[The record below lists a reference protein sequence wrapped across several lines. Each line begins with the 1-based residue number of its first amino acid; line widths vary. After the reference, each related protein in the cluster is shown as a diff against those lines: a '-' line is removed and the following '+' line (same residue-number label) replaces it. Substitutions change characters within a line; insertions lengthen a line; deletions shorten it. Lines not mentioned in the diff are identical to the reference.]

1 MRTGEHVLTAPD
13 GTDLFV
19 HSWLPDQEFPGGARA
34 VVQVV
39 HGMAEHAGRY
49 ADFAR
54 VLTESGYGVYADDH
68 RGLGRTAGALSHAGY
83 AAGSRGW
90 DRLVGDQHAVTAH
103 VADAHPGV
111 PIVLFGHSMGSSLA
125 RAYARAY
132 GEGLAALVLTGVS
145 GDPGVLGRAGHAAA
159 QLEMRVRGRRARS
172 PVMDKLLFG
181 TFNRPFAKDGGARTD
196 FDWLSRDAAE
206 VDAYVAD
213 PWCGFVC
220 TTSFYADLIGG
231 VREVTASCEGVPEDL
246 PVLILV
252 GADDPVG
259 GEAAGVQVQRQYV
272 DAGLDDVALRV
283 YSGARHEL
291 LHETNRREVLD
302 DLLTWLDERLTTAT
316 PHRD

>member
-1 MRTGEHVLTAPD
+1 MRTGERVLAAAD

-19 HSWLPDQEFPGGARA
+19 HSWLPEEAFPGGARA
-34 VVQVV
+34 VVQVA

-49 ADFAR
+49 GQFAQA
-54 VLTESGYGVYADDH
+54 LTQAGYGVYADDH
-68 RGLGRTAGALSHAGY
+68 RGHGRTAGALAHAGY
-83 AAGSRGW
+83 LAGSRGW
-90 DRLVGDQHAVTAH
+90 DRLVGDQLTVTEH
-103 VADAHPGV
+103 VAASHPGV

-125 RAYARAY
+125 RAYARRH
-132 GEGLAALVLTGVS
+132 GEGLAALVLSGVS

-159 QLEMRVRGRRARS
+159 QLEMRVRGRKARS

-206 VDAYVAD
+206 VDAYVDD

-231 VREVTASCEGVPEDL
+231 VRAATSSCEGVPEDL
-246 PVLILV
+246 PVLIVV
-252 GADDPVG
+252 GAEDPVG
-259 GEAAGVQVQRQYV
+259 GEAAGVQVQRQYC
-272 DAGLDDVALRV
+272 DAGLEDVSLRV
-283 YSGARHEL
+283 YAGARHEL

-302 DLLTWLDERLTTAT
+302 DVLTWLDERLTTPT
-316 PHRD
+316 PNGG